1 MVKLNDELSPMPMR
15 HAGPPLML
23 MAIIYPILMMA
34 GGSTLSAAFRVPHDS
49 AEKAIAY
56 VARYSWTIR
65 WGSFCELASAIPL
78 AIFVAVVVSRL
89 RFLRIRAA
97 GELIALCGGIGAAGM
112 LLLSALSTWSLT
124 RPGIAEATGAV
135 RTLQALGFAGGG
147 PGFAVTLG
155 LFVAGVS
162 IAAGLHRL
170 IPRWLMWLG
179 IFVAAACELSS
190 LTLLV
195 WNAGYFI
202 PVGRF
207 ISIVWMIGIA
217 ATLPTHLAAKQD
229 VA

>member
-1 MVKLNDELSPMPMR
+1 MMKLNDGLSPVQMR

-23 MAIIYPILMMA
+23 MAVIYPLLMIA
-34 GGSTLSAAFRVPHDS
+34 GGSTLIAAFRVPHDS
-49 AEKAIAY
+49 AATAVAY
-56 VARYSWTIR
+56 VAQHSWTIR
-65 WGSFCELASAIPL
+65 WGSFCEFASAIPL
-78 AIFVAVVVSRL
+78 AVFVAAVVSRL
-89 RFLRIRAA
+89 RFLRVRAA
-97 GELIALCGGIGAAGM
+97 GELIALCGGIGSAGM
-112 LLLSALSTWSLT
+112 LLLSALATWSLT

-162 IAAGLHRL
+162 LSAGLHHL

-179 IFVAAACELSS
+179 VFVAVACELSS

-195 WNAGYFI
+195 FNAGYFI

-207 ISIVWMIGIA
+207 VSVVWMIGIA
-217 ATLPTHLAAKQD
+217 ATLPAHLATRPDAP
-229 VA
+229 